1 MINGGVLLQYVY
13 LLFYQFYLSKTLI
26 VIYLFKLLRLLHD
39 RIDPTVELLKKKP
52 QTLKRKEADNT
63 STSSV
68 PPTGAP
74 SWCLNH
80 EALKQFN
87 RSSDNVPVFDYDT
100 DENNT
105 DNNNIDD
112 DDAEAPNP
120 DRRKKRKK
128 KSKQKRNSKKHK

>member
-1 MINGGVLLQYVY
+1 MYIYY
-13 LLFYQFYLSKTLI
+13 FYQFYLSKTLI

-39 RIDPTVELLKKKP
+39 RIDPTVELLKKNP

-100 DENNT
+100 DEDE
-105 DNNNIDD
+105 DNIDNYNIDD
-112 DDAEAPNP
+112 DDDEAPNP

-128 KSKQKRNSKKHK
+128 KSKKKRNSKKHK